1 MCSTFSVSTNP
12 CNYGANNARF
22 LHSKSFVTRTRAQ
35 GIRAHKCSSDGAIPR
50 PLIKDFIPRTD
61 LRVHEIVERQPQAN
75 NLAKQDACRRV
86 EMNLT
91 LLEEAYKRCRNI
103 CAEYARTY
111 YLGGNNILFLI
122 GCSPSLACSLF
133 WCAIGVSPFV
143 TEFCHS

>member
-35 GIRAHKCSSDGAIPR
+35 GIRAHKCSSSGAIPR
-50 PLIKDFIPRTD
+50 PLIKEFIPRTD
-61 LRVHEIVERQPQAN
+61 LLVHEVVERQSQAN

-111 YLGGNNILFLI
+111 YLGGYNILFLI
-122 GCSPSLACSLF
+122 GCSPLLDCSLF
-133 WCAIGVSPFV
+133 
-143 TEFCHS
+143 